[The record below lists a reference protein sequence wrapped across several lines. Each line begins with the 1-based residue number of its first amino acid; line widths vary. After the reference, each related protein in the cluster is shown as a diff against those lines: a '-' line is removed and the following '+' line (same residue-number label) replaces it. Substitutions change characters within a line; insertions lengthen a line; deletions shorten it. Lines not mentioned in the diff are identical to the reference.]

1 MAGNKDLMA
10 MATFNPG
17 LVHTPVTPFNSDQS
31 VNFDLYRKV
40 LDFHLTNGADALA
53 LPMPSGEDVSLT
65 DAEQRT
71 LLEFALKHVK
81 GRVPVIAHVSD
92 PGTAIAVDRARH
104 AEKLGAAAI
113 ASHPPY
119 FWHPRPAMVAEHLV
133 QIGQATQ
140 LPFFICTPVVEDAGT
155 HLNAEII
162 MEVLKRLDNV
172 AGVVDASM
180 RFVFMVEVLSL
191 GREIR
196 PNLQLL
202 AGTDFMVSNGVVGG
216 MGAFSPLASVAPKLA
231 RELYERCVKQE
242 FTQARKVQEQM
253 AELHHAV
260 KRAGRSGLK
269 GAMRAMGRDCGEPR
283 LPAIGL
289 PEAELTSY
297 INRVQKM
304 PYLQAE
310 PRGW

>member
-1 MAGNKDLMA
+1 MNAFK
-10 MATFNPG
+10 PG

-31 VNFDLYRKV
+31 VNYDLYARV
-40 LDFHLTNGADALA
+40 LDFHLRNGADALA

-65 DAEQRT
+65 DAEQRA
-71 LLEFALKHVK
+71 LLEFALRHVN

-92 PGTAIAVDRARH
+92 SGTAIAVDRARH

-119 FWHPRPAMVAEHLV
+119 FWHPRPAMVVEHLA
-133 QIGQATQ
+133 QIGSATK

-155 HLNAEII
+155 HLNAEIVLD
-162 MEVLKRLDNV
+162 VLKRLDNV
-172 AGVVDASM
+172 AGVVDSSM
-180 RFVFMVEVLSL
+180 RFVFMAEVASL

-196 PNLQLL
+196 PDLQLL

-216 MGAFSPLASVAPKLA
+216 SGAFSPLASVAPKLA

-242 FTQARKVQEQM
+242 FTQARKLQEQM

-260 KRAGRSGLK
+260 KRAGRAGLK
-269 GAMRAMGRDCGEPR
+269 GAMCAMGRDCGEPR

-289 PEAELTSY
+289 PEAEMTAH
-297 INRVQKM
+297 IDRVRAL
-304 PYLQAE
+304 PYLRAE